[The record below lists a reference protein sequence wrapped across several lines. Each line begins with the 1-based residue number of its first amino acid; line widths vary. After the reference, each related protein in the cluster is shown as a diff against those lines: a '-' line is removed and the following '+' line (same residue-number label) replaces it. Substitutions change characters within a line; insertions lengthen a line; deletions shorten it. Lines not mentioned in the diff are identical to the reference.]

1 MEYLFP
7 HISAKPLFTLF
18 IFLFKLSNCGTIPET
33 TIEFSSDS
41 RGIANSIIDLEVWL
55 DVFLL
60 RISFAAVCCM
70 VWSGLSSRKVAWTW
84 ATIQLT
90 LAPGNGWILT
100 RYLCL
105 TFLWGDNHI
114 VSWAYCLLECMQFW
128 VFPMSCYWCCFCSSC
143 HFLVVLAFRVVH
155 TRSIYLNHLYHWK
168 YCFLTFLV
176 SSKCSCDFA

>member
-41 RGIANSIIDLEVWL
+41 RGIANSVIDLEVWL

-70 VWSGLSSRKVAWTW
+70 VWSGLSSCKVAWTW
-84 ATIQLT
+84 STTQLT
-90 LAPGNGWILT
+90 LAPGNSWILT

-128 VFPMSCYWCCFCSSC
+128 VFELLLVLLLLFLSFSS
-143 HFLVVLAFRVVH
+143 
-155 TRSIYLNHLYHWK
+155 RSLLLCGPHSFELFESPLSLKILFFYV
-168 YCFLTFLV
+168 FSF
-176 SSKCSCDFA
+176 F